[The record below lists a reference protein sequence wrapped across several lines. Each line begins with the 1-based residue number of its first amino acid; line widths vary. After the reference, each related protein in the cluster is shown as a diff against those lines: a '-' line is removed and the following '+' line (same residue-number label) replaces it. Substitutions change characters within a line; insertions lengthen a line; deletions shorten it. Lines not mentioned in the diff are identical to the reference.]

1 MKSRFIYWL
10 VYSGMW
16 LFSALPFRILYL
28 LSDFNYLLMYRIG
41 RYRRKVVRENLKKSF
56 PEKDKKERTV
66 IHVEVNEKHYYFGSL
81 AAIYEVFDS
90 KTLGIGYGISG

>member
-1 MKSRFIYWL
+1 
-10 VYSGMW
+10 
-16 LFSALPFRILYL
+16 
-28 LSDFNYLLMYRIG
+28 MYRIG

-90 KTLGIGYGISG
+90 KTLGIGYGALRNVGLSPQKPYQNNYSYKEYPHNQRY